1 MGFGQCTELQCFI
14 FICSQLAIAH
24 TLFIMTLHYIL
35 VEVRIYLLIFITY
48 SHHRFPE
55 QIENQ
60 KLEFKAQS
68 KVGSMDNVKHKPG
81 GGDIKIFDDKEYA
94 KQMSGQSP
102 LPGSHSHSAQEVRHL
117 LSSVLGLTFVI
128 LLSLD
133 LLILLLS
140 FCAWCWLLHGIGFSF
155 AFLFVFV
162 SARICLH
169 ILLRGKEILQVTG
182 FVDLT
187 FEFD

>member
-1 MGFGQCTELQCFI
+1 M
-14 FICSQLAIAH
+14 H
-24 TLFIMTLHYIL
+24 D
-35 VEVRIYLLIFITY
+35 
-48 SHHRFPE
+48 RFSE

-102 LPGSHSHSAQEVRHL
+102 MPGSHSHSAQEVRRL
-117 LSSVLGLTFVI
+117 LSFVLGLTFVI

-133 LLILLLS
+133 LLIVLLS
-140 FCAWCWLLHGIGFSF
+140 LCAWYWLLHGAGFSF

-162 SARICLH
+162 SARICLY
-169 ILLRGKEILQVTG
+169 ILLRGKETAG
-182 FVDLT
+182 DGCC
-187 FEFD
+187 